1 MNTEHQYLVNIY
13 KDDCTVCEE
22 NTLILNE
29 VVSLDERIAI
39 HEINLS
45 MDNEEFKSWLTEN
58 SITDAPTIVAI
69 KNSKML
75 GKIHGSV
82 TVQQILDLFA
92 EEVNS

>member
-1 MNTEHQYLVNIY
+1 MNTEHHHLVNIY

-29 VVSLDERIAI
+29 VASLDERIAI
-39 HEINLS
+39 HEINLN
-45 MDNEEFKSWLTEN
+45 MDREEFKSWLAEN

-75 GKIHGSV
+75 AKIHGSV
-82 TVQQILDLFA
+82 TVQEILDIFV